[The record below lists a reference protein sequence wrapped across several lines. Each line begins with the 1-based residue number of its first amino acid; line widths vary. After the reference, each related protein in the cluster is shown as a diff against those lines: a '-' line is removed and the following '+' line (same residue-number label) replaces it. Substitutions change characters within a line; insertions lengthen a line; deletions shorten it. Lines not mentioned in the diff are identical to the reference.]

1 MKTVSFPLEGP
12 RFFAPGMALG
22 QMLRSPTPAGAPI
35 ILTQRMQPP
44 MSPVTSMAGA
54 ALYNGMPP
62 PLVSPAEAG
71 LLYPFDPY
79 GLGVGAPL
87 LEYPAAL
94 DQSIAGTSY
103 VR

>member
-1 MKTVSFPLEGP
+1 
-12 RFFAPGMALG
+12 
-22 QMLRSPTPAGAPI
+22 
-35 ILTQRMQPP
+35 
-44 MSPVTSMAGA
+44 VTSMAGA

-79 GLGVGAPL
+79 SLATPM

-94 DQSIAGTSY
+94 DQSIAGAVPKLRRAVSMREHPY
-103 VR
+103 SRVSLANL